1 MGAIHARTPP
11 RFRMVQEKRKVDTAS
26 ARAYDPQV
34 KGSSIENLWVILVPD
49 ESGAGINGKT
59 PMLARAGNSLY
70 LLAFRTGFT
79 ARKFMTQGSLP
90 ADAEPRLVVGSIV
103 PQILASLVGKDVAG
117 VLIDYDFTTNTY
129 REAGLMY

>member
-1 MGAIHARTPP
+1 
-11 RFRMVQEKRKVDTAS
+11 MVQEKNKVDAAS

-34 KGSSIENLWVILVPD
+34 KGSSIENLWVILVPE
-49 ESGAGINGKT
+49 ESGEAAAGLAGKT

-79 ARKFMTQGSLP
+79 ARKFMTEARVP
-90 ADAEPRLVVGSIV
+90 AGAEPRMVVGAIV
-103 PQILASLVGKDVAG
+103 AQVLSSVSGKDVSG
-117 VLIDYDFTTNTY
+117 VLVDYDFTTHTY

>member
-1 MGAIHARTPP
+1 MEE
-11 RFRMVQEKRKVDTAS
+11 EKTKVDAAP

-34 KGSSIENLWVILVPD
+34 RGSSIENLWVILVP
-49 ESGAGINGKT
+49 EEGTTGMGGKT
-59 PMLARAGNSLY
+59 PMLARAGNGLY

-79 ARKFMTQGSLP
+79 ARKFMTDGQIPHG
-90 ADAEPRLVVGSIV
+90 AEPRMVVGSILQ
-103 PQILASLVGKDVAG
+103 QILATIAGKDIAG

>member
-1 MGAIHARTPP
+1 MESAA
-11 RFRMVQEKRKVDTAS
+11 

-34 KGSSIENLWVILVPD
+34 KGSSIENLWVVLVPED
-49 ESGAGINGKT
+49 AGGAINGKT

-79 ARKFMTQGSLP
+79 ARKFMTEGQLP
-90 ADAEPRLVVGSIV
+90 AGAEPRMVVGPIV
-103 PQILASLVGKDVAG
+103 PQVLGAVAGKDVAG
-117 VLIDYDFTTNTY
+117 VLVDYDFTTNTY

>member
-1 MGAIHARTPP
+1 MDAATART
-11 RFRMVQEKRKVDTAS
+11 
-26 ARAYDPQV
+26 YDPQV

-49 ESGAGINGKT
+49 EAGVAGLGGKT

-79 ARKFMTQGSLP
+79 ARKFMTEGQISNG
-90 ADAEPRLVVGSIV
+90 AEPRMVVGSILT
-103 PQILASLVGKDVAG
+103 QILGAVSGKDVAG